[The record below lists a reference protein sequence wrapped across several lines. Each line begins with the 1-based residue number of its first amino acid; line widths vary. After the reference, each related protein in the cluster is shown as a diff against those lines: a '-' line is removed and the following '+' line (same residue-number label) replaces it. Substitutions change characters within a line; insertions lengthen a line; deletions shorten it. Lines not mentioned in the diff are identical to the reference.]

1 MQHDNLP
8 VSDTDMSTR
17 LAGNIA
23 RLVERRREEAAAAP
37 LSLRIAGRITG
48 AAGSMWFVLLH
59 VAAYGG
65 MLLTL
70 TDLIRTPFDWQDGL
84 GVMGSLASI
93 EAMFLALFVLMNQR
107 LETRN
112 ADRRADLDLHIGL
125 LAEDELT
132 QLAAVIHRIA
142 ERLDVPVDRQEA
154 AEVEKTV
161 DPEEVLDALDDMDE
175 RPEERAADALGATR
189 DGTGEDGGDHAAPAS
204 PAMKAS
210 TAS

>member
-1 MQHDNLP
+1 MRDDNRP
-8 VSDTDMSTR
+8 IIGDDMSGR
-17 LAGNIA
+17 LAENIA
-23 RLVERRREEAAAAP
+23 RLVERRREEAVSAP
-37 LSLRIAGRITG
+37 LGLRIAGRITG

-59 VAAYGG
+59 VAVYGG
-65 MLLTL
+65 MLLAL
-70 TDLIRTPFDWQDGL
+70 TDLIRIPVSWQDGL
-84 GVMGSLASI
+84 GIIGSLASI

-132 QLAAVIHRIA
+132 QLATVIRRIA
-142 ERLDVPVDRQEA
+142 ERLDVPVDSQT

-161 DPEEVLDALDDMDE
+161 DPEEVLDAIDDVE
-175 RPEERAADALGATR
+175 GRPEHRAADALGTTR
-189 DGTGEDGGDHAAPAS
+189 DGGCEDHEAAAS

>member
-1 MQHDNLP
+1 MRDDNRP
-8 VSDTDMSTR
+8 ITGEDMSGR
-17 LAGNIA
+17 LAENIA
-23 RLVERRREEAAAAP
+23 RLVERRRQEAAAAP
-37 LSLRIAGRITG
+37 LSLRIAGHVTG

-59 VAAYGG
+59 VAAYGA
-65 MLLTL
+65 MLLAL
-70 TDLIRTPFDWQDGL
+70 TDLIRIPVSWQDGL
-84 GVMGSLASI
+84 GIIGSLASI

-132 QLAAVIHRIA
+132 QLATLIHRIA
-142 ERLDVPVDRQEA
+142 ERLDVPVDSSEVA
-154 AEVEKTV
+154 DVEKTV
-161 DPEEVLDALDDMDE
+161 DPEEVLDALDEVDDN
-175 RPEERAADALGATR
+175 PGERAADALGVTR
-189 DGTGEDGGDHAAPAS
+189 GPGEDHDAAAS

>member
-1 MQHDNLP
+1 MQNDKVP
-8 VSDTDMSTR
+8 PSAKDMSTR

-23 RLVERRREEAAAAP
+23 RLVERRREEALDAP
-37 LSLRIAGRITG
+37 LGLRIAGHVTG

-59 VAAYGG
+59 VVAYGG

-84 GVMGSLASI
+84 GIIGSLASI

-142 ERLDVPVDRQEA
+142 EKLDIAVDRQEA

-161 DPEEVLDALDDMDE
+161 DPEEVLDALDDIDE

-189 DGTGEDGGDHAAPAS
+189 DAGGDHAKPAL